1 MADFKRERSAEAL
14 SPFSGARADLGRR
27 ADATDTVI
35 IVAAIV
41 LGLYFARDV
50 LVPIAIAVL
59 LSFVLAPVT
68 GAFRRLHVGRVGS
81 VLLAVALAFAIL
93 VSLGDD
99 HRQAGRATRRQS
111 PAVPGRHRK
120 EAASGEELRPQREIR
135 GEGRGRA

>member
-1 MADFKRERSAEAL
+1 MARPMSDAKREPPGDAL

-41 LGLYFARDV
+41 LGLFFARDV

-68 GAFRRLHVGRVGS
+68 GALTRLRIGKVAA
-81 VLLAVALAFAIL
+81 VLLAVALAFVI
-93 VSLGDD
+93 
-99 HRQAGRATRRQS
+99 
-111 PAVPGRHRK
+111 
-120 EAASGEELRPQREIR
+120 
-135 GEGRGRA
+135 